1 MSEPVPLR
9 VAIVDD
15 EPLARQRLARL
26 LGGIA
31 GVRIA
36 GSYGDGPAAL
46 DGLGQSPVDAIFL
59 DIRMPGLDGFQ
70 LLERLPPPRRP
81 MVVFVSAFGERALD
95 AFDVEAVDYL
105 VKPLDGARVR
115 DAVARLRARLGGRAE
130 ATAQPGV
137 PEDATRHAT
146 RLAVPDG
153 ARLRMVEVADI
164 TMLVAQGNYVE
175 LVIAGRSL
183 LLRETL
189 TSLVARLDPARFVR
203 VHRSRAVRVDLVDQ
217 VEPCGAG
224 QYWLRLKDGSSL
236 TSGRRYRDALRS
248 ALGLRA

>member
-1 MSEPVPLR
+1 MRQERTLR

-15 EPLARQRLARL
+15 EPLARLRLARL
-26 LGGIA
+26 LGSMD
-31 GVRIA
+31 GVHIA
-36 GSYGDGPAAL
+36 GSYGDGRAAL
-46 DGLGQSPVDAIFL
+46 AGLARVPVDAIFL
-59 DIRMPGLDGFQ
+59 DIRMPGLDGFA
-70 LLERLPPPRRP
+70 LLDRLPAAKRP

-105 VKPLDGARVR
+105 VKPLAEARVR
-115 DAVARLRARLGGRAE
+115 DAVARLHARRGARGALAPTAG
-130 ATAQPGV
+130 ATA
-137 PEDATRHAT
+137 DAPHYPA

-164 TMLVAQGNYVE
+164 SMLVAQGNYVE
-175 LVIAGRSL
+175 LVVAGRSL

-189 TSLVARLDPARFVR
+189 TALVARLDPARFVR

-236 TSGRRYRDALRS
+236 TSGRRYRDALRE

>member
-1 MSEPVPLR
+1 MSPERTLR

-15 EPLARQRLARL
+15 EPLARLRLARL
-26 LGGIA
+26 LGAA
-31 GVRIA
+31 GGVEIA
-36 GSYGDGPAAL
+36 GSYGDGRAAL
-46 DGLGQSPVDAIFL
+46 EGLARTPVDAIFL
-59 DIRMPGLDGFQ
+59 DIRMPGVDGFA
-70 LLERLPPPRRP
+70 LLDRLPAARRP

-105 VKPLDGARVR
+105 VKPLAAARVQ
-115 DAVARLRARLGGRAE
+115 DAVARLHARRGARGASALPAD
-130 ATAQPGV
+130 ASTANAQYP
-137 PEDATRHAT
+137 A

-175 LVIAGRSL
+175 LVVGGRSL
-183 LLRETL
+183 LLRDTL
-189 TSLVARLDPARFVR
+189 TSLVARLDPSRFVR

-236 TSGRRYRDALRS
+236 TSGRRYRDALRD